1 MKTILFLCT
10 GNSCR
15 SQMAEGWTRK
25 LWPQLQ
31 VHSAGSAPARE
42 VDYLAVQAMAEKGI
56 MISTYLP
63 KSLLDLPPVDFDL
76 VVTLCGDAA
85 EYCPYFPGGAKNV
98 HHGVDDPPRLAK
110 NAKTEEEALT
120 YYRRVRD
127 EIADFVGN
135 LPQAHP
141 ELFSEQA

>member
-85 EYCPYFPGGAKNV
+85 ENCPYFPGGAKIE
-98 HHGVDDPPRLAK
+98 HHGFDDPPRLAK

-135 LPQAHP
+135 LPQAHH

>member
-63 KSLLDLPPVDFDL
+63 KSLLALIFPVEQKLSITDLTIRQDWRKTP
-76 VVTLCGDAA
+76 
-85 EYCPYFPGGAKNV
+85 K
-98 HHGVDDPPRLAK
+98 PRKRL
-110 NAKTEEEALT
+110 
-120 YYRRVRD
+120 
-127 EIADFVGN
+127 
-135 LPQAHP
+135 
-141 ELFSEQA
+141 

>member
-85 EYCPYFPGGAKNV
+85 ENCLIFPVEQKLSIT
-98 HHGVDDPPRLAK
+98 DLTIRQDWRKTPKPRKRL
-110 NAKTEEEALT
+110 
-120 YYRRVRD
+120 
-127 EIADFVGN
+127 
-135 LPQAHP
+135 
-141 ELFSEQA
+141 

>member
-63 KSLLDLPPVDFDL
+63 KSLLDLPPSILIWSLRSAETRRKIALIFPVEQKLSITDL
-76 VVTLCGDAA
+76 TIRQDWRKT
-85 EYCPYFPGGAKNV
+85 PK
-98 HHGVDDPPRLAK
+98 PRKRL
-110 NAKTEEEALT
+110 
-120 YYRRVRD
+120 
-127 EIADFVGN
+127 
-135 LPQAHP
+135 
-141 ELFSEQA
+141 